1 MMYKLFTNNF
11 LGNVVSVEDNMGDT
25 VNSYATTQ
33 GNLINL
39 ALVNKSP
46 MAKDI
51 QIFVKDGNAKKLI
64 TEKVPGWSSVI
75 IKFDKSPGLIGA
87 KYEMYTYGADE
98 MGVAK
103 DPNYN

>member
-1 MMYKLFTNNF
+1 MYKLFTNNF
-11 LGNVVSVEDNMGDT
+11 LGNVISVEDNMGDT

-33 GNLINL
+33 GNMINL

-46 MAKDI
+46 VAREV
-51 QIFVKDGNAKKLI
+51 QVYVKDGSTKKLI
-64 TEKVPGWSSVI
+64 TENVPGWSSMI
-75 IKFDKSPGLIGA
+75 IKFDKSPGLFGG
-87 KYEMYTYGADE
+87 KYNIYTYGADQ